1 MLWQSKRFKIQNMSQ
16 YGQLQESRDEK
27 QIAREEQKRILDSIP
42 ETDADADLPEVGD
55 AKNEMSEAAIKSSP
69 VWRFF
74 KRDPD
79 DENLLRCQSCDKVC
93 WTILNDLA

>member
-1 MLWQSKRFKIQNMSQ
+1 MLWQSKRFKIQNMLQ

-42 ETDADADLPEVGD
+42 ETETDADLPEVGD

-69 VWRFF
+69 VWRFLSAIRTTRTYSDASPVIRF
-74 KRDPD
+74 V
-79 DENLLRCQSCDKVC
+79 EQFLM
-93 WTILNDLA
+93 I